1 MVRSSTKRNR
11 LNSAE
16 LPNRTRRNWSELPE
30 ELTFQVLSRLG
41 AIDVLTSAQKV
52 CTQWRR
58 MCKHPMVWR
67 TIDMA
72 NDHFFH
78 EVHYDL
84 DKMCHHAVDRSFGR
98 VEDINV
104 EYFGTDELLKYI
116 TDSSSGIKRLR
127 LAHCPKITDK
137 GLTEVAPK
145 LPLLEDLDFTS
156 CKNISHEPL
165 KVIGSSCPL
174 LKSFKLDTWF
184 KLPEDEVYDDTVFN
198 IEEGED
204 TDVEVEVNAEVN
216 ANAVA
221 VAEVVMDGEM
231 DADALAIAGSMHGL
245 HHLQLF
251 RNELTNDGLSEIL
264 DHCPRLES
272 LDLRYCYNLNLKGD
286 LGIKCAERI
295 KRLQLPDNSTDIP
308 KTDLLKKDTV
318 WFTYRSADDVEGHVA
333 DVIIFKTIDFTDDY
347 EW

>member
-1 MVRSSTKRNR
+1 M
-11 LNSAE
+11 
-16 LPNRTRRNWSELPE
+16 
-30 ELTFQVLSRLG
+30 
-41 AIDVLTSAQKV
+41 
-52 CTQWRR
+52 
-58 MCKHPMVWR
+58 
-67 TIDMA
+67 
-72 NDHFFH
+72 
-78 EVHYDL
+78 
-84 DKMCHHAVDRSFGR
+84 
-98 VEDINV
+98 
-104 EYFGTDELLKYI
+104 
-116 TDSSSGIKRLR
+116 
-127 LAHCPKITDK
+127 
-137 GLTEVAPK
+137 APK
-145 LPLLEDLDFTS
+145 LPLLEDLVITS

-204 TDVEVEVNAEVN
+204 TDVEVEANAEVN

-221 VAEVVMDGEM
+221 EVVMDREM

-308 KTDLLKKDTV
+308 ETDLLKKDTV
-318 WFTYRSADDVEGHVA
+318 WFTYRSADDVEGHVV
-333 DVIIFKTIDFTDDY
+333 DVIIGKTIDFTDDY